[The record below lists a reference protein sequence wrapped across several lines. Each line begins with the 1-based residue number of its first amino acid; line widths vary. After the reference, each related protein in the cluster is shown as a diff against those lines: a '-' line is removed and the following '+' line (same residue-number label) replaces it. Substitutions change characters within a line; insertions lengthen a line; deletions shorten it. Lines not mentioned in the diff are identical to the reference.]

1 MNVINVSQRTPEWAA
16 WRAGG
21 VTASEAAVILG
32 RSPYKTPWRLWAE
45 RTGVAAAEDLSA
57 KPCVQRGIALED
69 QARQG
74 FEDRHSTILL
84 PLCVQSDEHPILRAS
99 LDGLSNEDEPVELK
113 IPMDRTYQLVASQG
127 EQSVAYQL
135 YWVQLQFQILV
146 TDAARGWLVFDPC
159 RAGTPALEF
168 AIPRDETF
176 LRTEL
181 IPACL
186 QFWEAI
192 TKGKAPEPDPQR
204 DLYLP
209 VADELAQWMAAA
221 SEYREL
227 AAERHELETSAQ
239 GPEVQDGRSRGCTCR
254 AHGRVPPRRDRRR
267 ASHPVSPEG
276 HRWTTPPL
284 LKDLAP
290 ALDDSTLDKYRRQPS
305 ERVRVTVQS
314 ETVPAPAAQAL
325 AAPNCFYF

>member
-21 VTASEAAVILG
+21 VTASEAAVVLG

-45 RTGVAAAEDLSA
+45 RTGVAAAEDLST

-69 QARQG
+69 QARQS
-74 FEDRHSTILL
+74 FEDRHGTILL
-84 PLCVQSDEHPILRAS
+84 PLCAESSEYPVLRCS
-99 LDGLSNEDEPVELK
+99 LDGLSSEDEPVELK
-113 IPMDRTYQLVASQG
+113 VPMDKTYQRVASEG

-159 RAGTPALEF
+159 RSGSPALEF

-176 LRTEL
+176 LQTEL

-186 QFWEAI
+186 QFWDAI
-192 TKGKAPEPDPQR
+192 TKGKAPPQDPTR
-204 DLYLP
+204 DFYMP
-209 VADELAQWMAAA
+209 VDGALTQWIEGADE
-221 SEYREL
+221 YRDL
-227 AAERHELETSAQ
+227 AAERHELEARLKAVKTK
-239 GPEVQDGRSRGCTCR
+239 QDGLEGDFVVAMGEFLLAET
-254 AHGRVPPRRDRRR
+254 GGVRVTRYLQKGSVDYG
-267 ASHPVSPEG
+267 A
-276 HRWTTPPL
+276 L

-305 ERVRVTVQS
+305 ERVRVTLQD
-314 ETVPAPAAQAL
+314 TTAGPAPKSAL
-325 AAPNCFYF
+325 ADAHFYF